1 MHRLQELATGDLG
14 RLEAR
19 LHAVAAM
26 IYSCSLQPGCTFSL
40 LSICRVAN
48 PSQRSWSK
56 KGCLWL
62 VESKRRLNN
71 QTTHHEK
78 DRDTTGLRHRW
89 NQELQCWLS
98 VCRLLPLFPCALASF
113 FFTTDGFFQMAG
125 ISVSNSSWNSSSDF
139 HQQRRSDS
147 LGSSWKKF
155 HRRTLIGLAYIRS
168 HPWTNQM

>member
-1 MHRLQELATGDLG
+1 MRRLQELATGDLG

-19 LHAVAAM
+19 LDAVAAM
-26 IYSCSLQPGCTFSL
+26 IHGCSLQPCCIFSW
-40 LSICRVAN
+40 LSSCHVAN

-62 VESKRRLNN
+62 MESKRRLNN

-78 DRDTTGLRHRW
+78 DRDATGLGHRW
-89 NQELQCWLS
+89 NQVS
-98 VCRLLPLFPCALASF
+98 VCRPLPLFPCALASF
-113 FFTTDGFFQMAG
+113 LFTTDGFFQMAG
-125 ISVSNSSWNSSSDF
+125 ISVSNSSWNSSFDF

-155 HRRTLIGLAYIRS
+155 HRRALIGLAYIRS